1 MKNLIF
7 LLAGAA
13 LGSLVT
19 FAIVKK
25 KYEQIAQEEIDSVK
39 ETFSKRNKKAEEKPV
54 DDVKDEV
61 KTKNNNKEQYIKIAN
76 KYNTSSDD
84 ENEDLDE
91 VEDED
96 KRIDRPYV
104 ISPDDFG
111 EFDDYECISLVAY
124 MGDGVLTDD
133 DDEIIDNV
141 DEVVGLDY
149 ADHFGEYEDNYVYIR
164 NDKFKCDYEISMD
177 HRKFSETNNITMHGG
192 YRPSEN

>member
-13 LGSLVT
+13 LGSIVT
-19 FAIVKK
+19 FTIVKK

-54 DDVKDEV
+54 DNVKDEV
-61 KTKNNNKEQYIKIAN
+61 KTKNNIKEQYSNIVN

-133 DDEIIDNV
+133 DDEVIDNV

>member
-1 MKNLIF
+1 MKNFIF

-19 FAIVKK
+19 LTIVRR
-25 KYEQIAQEEIDSVK
+25 KYERIAQEEIDSVK

-54 DDVKDEV
+54 DDKKDEV
-61 KTKNNNKEQYIKIAN
+61 KIKNDDKEQYSKIVN
-76 KYNTSSDD
+76 MYNTLSD
-84 ENEDLDE
+84 DE

-96 KRIDRPYV
+96 KCIDRPYV
-104 ISPDDFG
+104 ISPDEFG
-111 EFDDYECISLVAY
+111 EFDDYERISLVAY

-149 ADHFGEYEDNYVYIR
+149 ADHFGEYEDDYVYIR

-192 YRPSEN
+192 YRPSES